1 MSFPNMRMIVSNLND
16 TATLTATSEA
26 LPVTY
31 TQRSGRAYVWR
42 STDTA
47 TQVISGEWSG
57 TEFIDA
63 FTLYRHNLS
72 ASATVRFELFQG
84 EVIVYDSGETPVA
97 ELITP
102 PALRVGIDPWGA
114 TYNDEIP
121 VPLTSVWLPPT
132 AGNNYRITITDP
144 ANPAGFL
151 QIGRIIVGLS
161 ISLQYNPTYGATLT
175 WLENAEQVRTEG
187 GSLRTITSGGQ
198 ARLLSIDQKTLPES
212 DRVKLT
218 TELVKRGKQADIFV
232 SLYPEQGGVKELEH
246 AFLSRRQNDYATT
259 HTYFANW
266 QTALEFLEV

>member
-1 MSFPNMRMIVSNLND
+1 MRLVVSNLND
-16 TATLTATSEA
+16 AATLAATSEA
-26 LPVTY
+26 LPIEY

-47 TQVISGEWSG
+47 TQVITGTWSS
-57 TEFIDA
+57 TNFIDA

-72 ASATVRFELFQG
+72 PSATVRFELLQDA
-84 EVIVYDSGETPVA
+84 EVVYDSGAVATA
-97 ELITP
+97 ELIP
-102 PALRVGIDPWGA
+102 PPLLRVGIDPWGA
-114 TYNDEIP
+114 TYNDEIA
-121 VPLTSVWLPPT
+121 VPLTSLWLDPS
-132 AGNNYRITITDP
+132 AGNSFRITITDP

-151 QIGRIIVGLS
+151 QVGRIIIGLS
-161 ISLQYNPTYGATLT
+161 ISLQYNPVYGATMT

-198 ARLLSIDQKTLPES
+198 ARLLSVDQNTLPES

-246 AFLSRRQNDYATT
+246 AFLSRRQNDYGTT
-259 HTYFANW
+259 HDRFANW

>member
-1 MSFPNMRMIVSNLND
+1 MTFPNMRMIVNNLND

-26 LPVTY
+26 LPIGY

-47 TQVISGEWSG
+47 TQVITGTWSG
-57 TEFIDA
+57 AEFADGA
-63 FTLYRHNLS
+63 TLYRHNLS
-72 ASATVRFELFQG
+72 PSAAVQLEIFQD
-84 EVIVYDSGETPVA
+84 EDVTYNSGQVPTA
-97 ELITP
+97 ELIP
-102 PALRVGIDPWGA
+102 PPVLRVGIDPWGA

-121 VPLTSVWLPPT
+121 VPLTSIWFPPV
-132 AGNNYRITITDP
+132 AGNSFRITITDP

-151 QIGRIIVGLS
+151 QVGRIIVGLS
-161 ISLQYNPTYGATLT
+161 ISLQYNPVYGATLT

-198 ARLLSIDQKTLPES
+198 ARLLSVDQNTLPES

-246 AFLSRRQNDYATT
+246 AFLSRRQNDYGTT
-259 HTYFANW
+259 HNRFANW